1 MSSISESLSS
11 MYNNHSFKT
20 NFLLIGFNRS
30 ILLDES
36 LNRLQKY
43 GESNIWVSI
52 DGPRPGNVR
61 DQDENKKITKILD
74 KYAIP
79 VHHRKISP
87 FNLGCRNGVVQ
98 AIGWFFEYNDSGI
111 ILEDDIEIDDS
122 YLFCMQY
129 LLENFQDDSE
139 VFSISSHSEL
149 AGSDPSRQAYELV
162 RLPVCRVWG
171 WAAWRRSWLK
181 HLEILNET
189 RNYSLKQMFSLI
201 PKTYRT
207 FDSALRLYQ
216 CKNNIF
222 DTWDYEW
229 NLTHLLCQ
237 SSSITPCNNFC
248 LNHGFGENATHTL
261 DPSGCPWSTME
272 KFDSSSLKRIN
283 FSISSAAEDEINNIA
298 SICGFPRPKTSIK
311 ENIKLYKHLI
321 KSRLNNL

>member
-1 MSSISESLSS
+1 MSSTPEPLNSIHS
-11 MYNNHSFKT
+11 HSFKT
-20 NFLLIGFNRS
+20 NFLVIGFNRS
-30 ILLDES
+30 DLLEES

-43 GESNIWVSI
+43 GISNIWVSV
-52 DGPRPGNVR
+52 DGPRPGNTR
-61 DQDENKKITKILD
+61 DQEENRKIIKILE
-74 KYAIP
+74 KFSIP
-79 VHHRKISP
+79 INQCQISC

-98 AIGWFFEYNDSGI
+98 AISWFFDHNDSGI

-129 LLENFQDDSE
+129 LLETFHDDLD

-149 AGSDPSRQAYELV
+149 AGSHSRSADELV
-162 RLPVCRVWG
+162 SMPVCRVWG

-189 RNYSLKQMFSLI
+189 RDYSLKQMFSLI

-216 CKNNIF
+216 CKNNTF

-248 LNHGFGENATHTL
+248 LNYGFGDNATHTL
-261 DPSGCPWSTME
+261 DPSGCPWSRMGT
-272 KFDSSSLKRIN
+272 FDSSSLKRTD
-283 FSISSAAEDEINNIA
+283 FSILSAAEHEITNIA
-298 SICGFPRPKTSIK
+298 SICGFPRPKISIK
-311 ENIKLYKHLI
+311 ENIKLYKHQL